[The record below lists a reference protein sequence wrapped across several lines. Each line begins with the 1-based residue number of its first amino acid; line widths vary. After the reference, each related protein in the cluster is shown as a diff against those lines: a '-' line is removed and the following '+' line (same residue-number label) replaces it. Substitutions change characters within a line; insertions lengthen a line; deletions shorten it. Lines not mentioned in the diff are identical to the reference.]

1 MSDRRV
7 ILITGATGGL
17 GRAIALRFAQT
28 GCRLVVHYHQNKE
41 AADKLAAEIE
51 GNGSEAAAFRADVRS
66 LSEMRAMV
74 RSAVGRWHRLDVL
87 IANAGVRK
95 DGLLA
100 RTTDE
105 DWDSVVGTNLT
116 GVWNS
121 LMAVRDQF
129 ILQQEGR
136 VIAIGSIAGFQG
148 RSGQAN
154 YAASKAGLSGLI
166 RSAAVEWGPHRIQLN
181 VVLPGFQATGMTE
194 AMSREQREALNRQG
208 VLDHP
213 PPIDQVADFIH
224 FLSSLTGI
232 SGQIFNL
239 DSRMI

>member
-17 GRAIALRFAQT
+17 GRAIALRFART
-28 GCRLVVHYHQNKE
+28 DCRIVVHYRQNKE
-41 AADKLAAEIE
+41 AADELTAEIE
-51 GNGSEAAAFRADVRS
+51 GQGSEAAAFQADVRS
-66 LSEMRAMV
+66 LFEMQAMV
-74 RSAVGRWHRLDVL
+74 RSTVDRWNRLDVL
-87 IANAGVRK
+87 IASAGIRK
-95 DGLLA
+95 DGLLP
-100 RTTDE
+100 RTTGE

-129 ILQQEGR
+129 LLQQEGR
-136 VIAIGSIAGFQG
+136 IIAMGSVAGCQG

-154 YAASKAGLSGLI
+154 YAASKAGLTGLI

-181 VVLPGFQATGMTE
+181 IVLPGLQPTGMT
-194 AMSREQREALNRQG
+194 AALSREQRGALERQG
-208 VLDHP
+208 LLDHS
-213 PPIDQVADFIH
+213 PPIDQVADFVH
-224 FLSSLTGI
+224 LLSGLTGV

-239 DSRMI
+239 DSRII